1 MLVSQNA
8 SAIRPRNLYP
18 MVYISLVFGIL
29 HALPDFPGE
38 PCVLKMTLRN
48 FRTILSW
55 ELKNHSVVPT
65 HYTFWYTIMS
75 KPEGMKIVE
84 DCRNIT
90 RSFCDVTDV
99 WGNMRET
106 YVPRVDG
113 FKGNTT
119 LVSCTGSFFLATHMS
134 LEPPEFEVVGFID
147 HINVTV
153 KFPPIIPKILD
164 GEGLW
169 FYSPLVIEEQSGRI
183 VKKHK
188 PKINENVTGD
198 FTYVIDK
205 LIPNTNYC
213 VSVYLEPTDL
223 RAINRSPLKCTL
235 LQPRQQSGT
244 SESAKI
250 GGIITMFL
258 IAAVITSTI
267 ITMKRIG
274 YICLRSD
281 FPKVL
286 NFCNRSGWV
295 FPELPPL
302 EAVAIAEVIH
312 INRKKRVW
320 DYNYDESDSDNEAA
334 PRTSAG
340 GYTMHGL
347 IGRPLCP
354 ASTSAA
360 PSEDCIDSDAEEPGL
375 PEPDADTEPLMAP
388 GPSPWQSECTSEA
401 YRGRGS
407 LLQDP
412 FSEEDGSSTEGSG
425 DRIAFNVDLNSVFV
439 RVLDDDS
446 EVPAML
452 SFPEETVYL
461 EGPDEMD
468 LDEAESLLVASGDR
482 TQPPFPGP
490 AAECLWPEDASS
502 NKSDTSESDVDIG
515 DGYIMR

>member
-8 SAIRPRNLYP
+8 SAIRPRNLYAI
-18 MVYISLVFGIL
+18 VYISLVFSIL

-65 HYTFWYTIMS
+65 HYTLWYTIMS

-153 KFPPIIPKILD
+153 KFPPVIPKILD

-169 FYSPLVIEEQSGRI
+169 FYSPLIIEEQSGRI
-183 VKKHK
+183 VKK
-188 PKINENVTGD
+188 
-198 FTYVIDK
+198 
-205 LIPNTNYC
+205 
-213 VSVYLEPTDL
+213 
-223 RAINRSPLKCTL
+223 
-235 LQPRQQSGT
+235 
-244 SESAKI
+244 
-250 GGIITMFL
+250 
-258 IAAVITSTI
+258 
-267 ITMKRIG
+267 
-274 YICLRSD
+274 
-281 FPKVL
+281 
-286 NFCNRSGWV
+286 NFCNKSGWV

-302 EAVAIAEVIH
+302 EAVAVAEVIH
-312 INRKKRVW
+312 VNRKKRVW
-320 DYNYDESDSDNEAA
+320 DYNYDESDSDNEAF

-388 GPSPWQSECTSEA
+388 GPSPWQSEHTSEA

-412 FSEEDGSSTEGSG
+412 FSEEDGSSTEGSA

-461 EGPDEMD
+461 EDPDEMD